1 MINYFSRGD
10 EMLTIEQIREKLAD
24 RNVTVVA
31 EKTGIH
37 RMTIYRLING
47 SMATYDTIKKLSDY
61 LTEK

>member
-1 MINYFSRGD
+1 
-10 EMLTIEQIREKLAD
+10 MLTIEQIREKLAD